1 MDSQSSMGSD
11 FSGESEL
18 SHNEEG
24 RFFSG
29 IGSLLPIVFLH
40 EYEKYF
46 LNW

>member
-1 MDSQSSMGSD
+1 MDSQSSMGSE

-18 SHNEEG
+18 SHSEEG
-24 RFFSG
+24 RFCSG

-40 EYEKYF
+40 ECEKCL